1 MEIHTVLLEW
11 NTQHSE
17 AISSPHKM
25 YSSNSKSIDLT
36 QIPIQIPSRNF
47 YRYRLANSKIYMSGQ
62 KNWNKE
68 LRGINY
74 LIFRLT
80 VKL

>member
-1 MEIHTVLLEW
+1 MGIHTVLMEW
-11 NTQHSE
+11 KTQHSE
-17 AISSPHKM
+17 AISSPRKIC
-25 YSSNSKSIDLT
+25 SFNSKSIDLT

-47 YRYRLANSKIYMSGQ
+47 YRYRSANSKIYMGGQ
-62 KNWNKE
+62 RNWNKE

-74 LIFRLT
+74 LILRLT